1 MTENKS
7 GTELVEIK
15 PRTRDEDEHRIT
27 LDGGAFEEL
36 TGAEV
41 YDPSWT
47 TTPLRA
53 EAGQLGKGDGP
64 GGVQRKS
71 LLPNALTLESSA
83 DLESDEDNDV
93 VAGDGLD
100 DDSIEPTSGNDVMS
114 PQGKSIYSKGK
125 RGAMSFLSR
134 KNRKDS
140 VAGSELFRV
149 SQKPEEV
156 ATLLI
161 LLLESHFAGVATPF
175 KASEFR
181 AKVKAPVEDQSHHVS
196 VAIFVEELEE
206 DSSNLVRASIRRS
219 RNDKMKVPPAEFQRL
234 CEELAARYAA
244 AKPEVTLLNVFT
256 VPPPN

>member
-1 MTENKS
+1 MTENDN

-15 PRTRDEDEHRIT
+15 PRKRDEDEHRST
-27 LDGGAFEEL
+27 ADGGAFDEL

-53 EAGQLGKGDGP
+53 EAGKLGKGGGPDGMP
-64 GGVQRKS
+64 RKS

-83 DLESDEDNDV
+83 DLDSDEDDDV

-134 KNRKDS
+134 KNKKDS

-156 ATLLI
+156 AALLI

-181 AKVKAPVEDQSHHVS
+181 AKVKAPQSHHVS
-196 VAIFVEELEE
+196 VAIIVEELGE

-244 AKPEVTLLNVFT
+244 AKPEATLLNVFT